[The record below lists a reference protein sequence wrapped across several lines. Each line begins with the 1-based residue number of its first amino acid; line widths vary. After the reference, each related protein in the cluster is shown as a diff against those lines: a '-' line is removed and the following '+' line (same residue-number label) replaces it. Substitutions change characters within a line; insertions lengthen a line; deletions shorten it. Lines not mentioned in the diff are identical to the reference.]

1 MIVACPEHKGH
12 AHQAIAEGDPPPPPG
27 GGSEAKKVRV
37 PDIGLKFPA
46 SEIEFIFA
54 RGKGF

>member
-1 MIVACPEHKGH
+1 MLIRPLLKET
-12 AHQAIAEGDPPPPPG
+12 PPPG